1 MRKGRGGG
9 AETRRKGA
17 SLVEF
22 ALVAFLCVILLLST
36 VEFGRLL
43 LVYNTVANAAREG
56 ARYASVSGTGGGTRA
71 GRTPEEV
78 AAEVRK
84 FARAG
89 PVDLT
94 RLQISVGYPDGAN
107 AAGMRVD
114 VTVEYPYDPLIGL
127 LPLQISLASTS
138 RGVITF

>member
-1 MRKGRGGG
+1 MLRKGG
-9 AETRRKGA
+9 

-22 ALVAFLCVILLLST
+22 ALVAFLCVILLLSI

-43 LVYNTVANAAREG
+43 LVYSTVANAAREG
-56 ARYASVSGTGGGTRA
+56 VRYATVSGTGGGTRA

-89 PVDLT
+89 PVDHT
-94 RLQISVGYPDGAN
+94 RLQISVGYPDGSN

-114 VTVEYPYDPLIGL
+114 VTVQYPYDPLIGL